1 MPITIYKDGGERRI
15 FPVDLAGWL
24 SHGWTLEPVPPA
36 PVAPEVVEPDPVDPD
51 PDPARSEVPQVRSNK
66 SCIIRR

>member
-36 PVAPEVVEPDPVDPD
+36 PVVPEVVEPDPVDPD
-51 PDPARSEVPQVRSNK
+51 PAPAPK
-66 SCIIRR
+66 SRKSAPTNPA

>member
-36 PVAPEVVEPDPVDPD
+36 PVAPEVVEPDPVDP
-51 PDPARSEVPQVRSNK
+51 PAPAPK
-66 SCIIRR
+66 SRKSAPTNPA

>member
-24 SHGWTLEPVPPA
+24 SHGWTLEPVPPE
-36 PVAPEVVEPDPVDPD
+36 PVAPEAVEPDPVDPD
-51 PDPARSEVPQVRSNK
+51 PAPAPK
-66 SCIIRR
+66 SRKSAPTNPA

>member
-24 SHGWTLEPVPPA
+24 SHGWTLEPVPPE
-36 PVAPEVVEPDPVDPD
+36 PVAPEVVESDQVDPD
-51 PDPARSEVPQVRSNK
+51 PAPAPK
-66 SCIIRR
+66 SRKSAPANPA

>member
-51 PDPARSEVPQVRSNK
+51 PAPAPK
-66 SCIIRR
+66 SRKSAPTNPA

>member
-36 PVAPEVVEPDPVDPD
+36 PVVPEVVESDPVDPE
-51 PDPARSEVPQVRSNK
+51 PAPAPK
-66 SCIIRR
+66 SRKSAPTNPA

>member
-24 SHGWTLEPVPPA
+24 SHGWTLEPVPPE

-51 PDPARSEVPQVRSNK
+51 PAPAPK
-66 SCIIRR
+66 SRKSAPTNPA

>member
-24 SHGWTLEPVPPA
+24 SHGWTLEPVPPE

-51 PDPARSEVPQVRSNK
+51 PVPAPK
-66 SCIIRR
+66 SRKSAPANPA

>member
-36 PVAPEVVEPDPVDPD
+36 PVVPEVVESDPVES
-51 PDPARSEVPQVRSNK
+51 DPAPAPK
-66 SCIIRR
+66 SRKSAPTNPA

>member
-24 SHGWTLEPVPPA
+24 SHGWTLEPVPPT

-51 PDPARSEVPQVRSNK
+51 PAPAPK
-66 SCIIRR
+66 SRKSAPTNPA

>member
-51 PDPARSEVPQVRSNK
+51 PVPAPK
-66 SCIIRR
+66 SRKSAPTNPA

>member
-36 PVAPEVVEPDPVDPD
+36 PAPEVVEPDPVDPD
-51 PDPARSEVPQVRSNK
+51 PAPAPK
-66 SCIIRR
+66 SRKSAPTNPA

>member
-36 PVAPEVVEPDPVDPD
+36 PVVPEVVEPDPVDPG
-51 PDPARSEVPQVRSNK
+51 PAPAPK
-66 SCIIRR
+66 SRKSAPTNPA